1 MKIYHGQHACYS
13 DSQAYIPIY
22 ILPLGN
28 LFTKEL
34 SHLNLS
40 TLKLSVMTFNVAT
53 TIPIIE
59 LCPKYIGT
67 IFKSD

>member
-1 MKIYHGQHACYS
+1 MLATVTPMLIYLYVTVGEF
-13 DSQAYIPIY
+13 I
-22 ILPLGN
+22 
-28 LFTKEL
+28 TKEL

-53 TIPIIE
+53 TIPIID

-67 IFKSD
+67 ISESD